1 MPLCGDVGKN
11 DRGAAPLMVRR
22 RLVLE
27 PRGLSLLVR
36 VEREHAPILQT
47 QRQFQFFESLA

>member
-1 MPLCGDVGKN
+1 MPLCGDVGKD

-47 QRQFQFFESLA
+47 QRQFQFLESLA